1 MESVSGYIPLWWSN
15 WQRDMESTLVKLF
28 LCIWGIEE
36 DFGLLILVLFSR
48 TVKAQLFGL
57 WANFLVGVLK
67 GMAFMSVLGAG
78 VIVNKGVVWK
88 CVDVEGGKGVR
99 GLFGWELG
107 VSVKSACLWVGEF
120 GGLL

>member
-1 MESVSGYIPLWWSN
+1 
-15 WQRDMESTLVKLF
+15 MESTIVKLF
-28 LCIWGIEE
+28 LCIWGKEE
-36 DFGLLILVLFSR
+36 DFDLLILGLFSR
-48 TVKAQLFGL
+48 AVKAQLFGL

-78 VIVNKGVVWK
+78 VIVTKGVVWK
-88 CVDVEGGKGVR
+88 CVDGQWGKEVR

-107 VSVKSACLWVGEF
+107 VSVKTECLRVGEF